1 MLLLLFL
8 HIPPYGMDH
17 VITFR
22 NTMRQSIEKK
32 LFKIDEMKSK
42 LDKCNNRKK
51 RKYKKAMNR
60 KHYKINNIQDEL
72 HYKIC
77 LYLCRNYDR
86 IMVTDFS
93 SKKVSKKEGN
103 LNQMSKRILHKLSHY
118 RFRQRIQNKCQE
130 YDCKYLE
137 VSEDYTSKTCGLC
150 GEINNK

>member
-1 MLLLLFL
+1 MSIQLKQQIEQPIYSLDPGERTFQTL
-8 HIPPYGMDH
+8 YGMDH
-17 VITFR
+17 VITFG

-42 LDKCNNRKK
+42 LDKYNNRKK
-51 RKYKKAMNR
+51 RKKKSMNR
-60 KHYKINNIQDEL
+60 QHNKIKNIKDEL

-103 LNQMSKRILHKLSHY
+103 LNRISKRNYHIIDLDNA
-118 RFRQRIQNKCQE
+118 FR
-130 YDCKYLE
+130 
-137 VSEDYTSKTCGLC
+137 
-150 GEINNK
+150 INVRNMIVNI